1 MRDRDPPGLGDRGLL
16 PYYARHFDFV
26 EINTTFYRMPTAGML
41 ATWGDQTPEGFAFV
55 IKAPRLFTH
64 ERCLAYVC
72 VDEPQFKTLV
82 PPVIHATADFAYV
95 RLHGRNYKKWWVHEK
110 PEERYDYLYSEA
122 ELAEWVPRLR
132 TLERAAGRVFAS
144 MNNHRGGQATINGR
158 MLKELLELGR
168 AVTPAGCSTASSPGP
183 A

>member
-1 MRDRDPPGLGDRGLL
+1 MRNRDPPGLGDRGLL
-16 PYYARHFDFV
+16 PYYAPLVEAGHPGNGLPVAVEFRHREWVNDDL
-26 EINTTFYRMPTAGML
+26 TFRL
-41 ATWGDQTPEGFAFV
+41 LEEEG
-55 IKAPRLFTH
+55 
-64 ERCLAYVC
+64 LAYVC

-110 PEERYDYLYSEA
+110 P
-122 ELAEWVPRLR
+122 EWVPRLR